1 MYHHGRWSIAAFPLT
16 KSFHFGTMPN
26 SLSAKQATRK
36 LLERLDDDV
45 TFEDIMYE
53 LHVLQ
58 KIERGL
64 DDAEQGRV
72 TPHADV
78 DNRLSEWLK

>member
-1 MYHHGRWSIAAFPLT
+1 
-16 KSFHFGTMPN
+16 MPDAPF
-26 SLSAKQATRK
+26 AKKATLE

-64 DDAEQGRV
+64 EDVDQGHV
-72 TPHADV
+72 TPHEDAKD
-78 DNRLSEWLK
+78 RLGEWLK

>member
-1 MYHHGRWSIAAFPLT
+1 
-16 KSFHFGTMPN
+16 MPD
-26 SLSAKQATRK
+26 SPSAKTTALK
-36 LLERLDDDV
+36 LLERLNDDV

-64 DDAEQGRV
+64 EDVDQGRV
-72 TPHADV
+72 TSHEDAKD
-78 DNRLSEWLK
+78 RLGEWLK

>member
-1 MYHHGRWSIAAFPLT
+1 MPLSFPVHGALPHDDGVTFRVWAPAANT
-16 KSFHFGTMPN
+16 VT
-26 SLSAKQATRK
+26 
-36 LLERLDDDV
+36 LELDDDV

>member
-1 MYHHGRWSIAAFPLT
+1 MSDSP
-16 KSFHFGTMPN
+16 
-26 SLSAKQATRK
+26 SAKKATQK

-64 DDAEQGRV
+64 QDTEEGRV
-72 TPHADV
+72 TPHEDV
-78 DNRLSEWLK
+78 KDRLSQAWTSL